1 MYITFIIGIFIIT
14 FSSALF
20 FNNEFLDEN
29 LCYSGFFRKSCEQ
42 ALPIFEEKKKNLRTV
57 SIKKIK
63 KYIPPDLSK
72 SIYFRNLRGKNLHG
86 IIQWYSKNNTCIV
99 IEENIIKNNQK
110 SMINKNISLL
120 LFSLYTSF
128 IVYFFSLITYNK
140 NTTEKKQD
148 IPKKYINSV

>member
-1 MYITFIIGIFIIT
+1 MYITFIIGIFIVT

-20 FNNEFLDEN
+20 FNNGFLDD
-29 LCYSGFFRKSCEQ
+29 
-42 ALPIFEEKKKNLRTV
+42 KKKNLRTN

-63 KYIPPDLSK
+63 KYIPPNLSK
-72 SIYFRNLRGKNLHG
+72 SIYFRNLRGKNLDG
-86 IIQWYSKNNTCIV
+86 IIQWYSKNKTCIV

-110 SMINKNISLL
+110 SIINKNMSLL
-120 LFSLYTSF
+120 LFGIYTSF
-128 IVYFFSLITYNK
+128 IVYFFGLINYHE

>member
-1 MYITFIIGIFIIT
+1 MYITFIIGIFIVT

-20 FNNEFLDEN
+20 FNNGFLDD
-29 LCYSGFFRKSCEQ
+29 
-42 ALPIFEEKKKNLRTV
+42 KKKNLRTN

-63 KYIPPDLSK
+63 KYIPPNLSK
-72 SIYFRNLRGKNLHG
+72 SIYFRNLRGKNLDG

-110 SMINKNISLL
+110 SIINKNMSLL
-120 LFSLYTSF
+120 LFGIYTSF
-128 IVYFFSLITYNK
+128 IVYFFGLINYHE